1 MSLEPQKSQALP
13 IFHAYTGCDTV
24 SSFSTRSKKSA
35 WETWKVFDE
44 VTATFL
50 ALSTGPV
57 EVNDENVATLE
68 RFTILL
74 YGRTSS
80 MVNIDEA
87 RQELF
92 TKKGRPMDAIPP
104 TKAAVVQHIKRAV
117 YQEGHCWGKMLQTT
131 MCMPSAEDWG
141 WVDPQQWKPLWTVLP
156 EANTVARELIR
167 CGCKKGCAGRCKC
180 NKAH

>member
-1 MSLEPQKSQALP
+1 MAFGTAKYIPIHEIAVSLGPQKSQALP

-57 EVNDENVATLE
+57 EVNNENVATLE

-74 YGRTSS
+74 YGRTSFTS
-80 MVNIDEA
+80 RALHEE
-87 RQELF
+87 RQ
-92 TKKGRPMDAIPP
+92 T
-104 TKAAVVQHIKRAV
+104 H
-117 YQEGHCWGKMLQTT
+117 
-131 MCMPSAEDWG
+131 
-141 WVDPQQWKPLWTVLP
+141 
-156 EANTVARELIR
+156 
-167 CGCKKGCAGRCKC
+167 GCYSPNQSCPCPAHQKGCVSRRTLLGQDVANNHVYAIC
-180 NKAH
+180 